1 MDVNRSRFEEEIDF
15 FEYWR
20 VLVKFRK
27 LILIIISSAIV
38 LSTVISFLLPKVY
51 SAKASIMPPQQEN
64 SIAAGLVSNLTG
76 GLGNIAGDFLGMQ
89 SPADIWVGVLN
100 SNTVKDAIIDRFDL
114 RKIYKKDTIEETRA
128 KLDKHVSVAK
138 AKEQIIS
145 ITVEDKD
152 PERAAMMANAFVGV
166 LDEVNKKVSMSNG
179 RKTRLFVEQRLE
191 EAKAELADVENRI
204 RKFQESNKAVRLDE
218 QSKVIMD
225 AIGTLKGQLMAKE
238 VELETLLTYAQPS
251 HPQAQLL
258 KSQVRELSAKL
269 MEFETD
275 SRGAFGKDI
284 FIPTARMPALSIQY
298 ARLLRDAKVQETLYE
313 FLVQQYEMSRLQ
325 EAKDSSTIQVLDIAK
340 TPEKKSKPKKAL
352 LILGAA
358 AAAAFLSV
366 ILAFVLEY
374 RANILQKRLGAE

>member
-27 LILIIISSAIV
+27 LILVIISSAIV

-76 GLGNIAGDFLGMQ
+76 GLGNIAGDFLGME

-114 RKIYKKDTIEETRA
+114 RKIYKEDTIEETRA

-138 AKEQIIS
+138 SKEQIIS
-145 ITVEDKD
+145 ITVEDRD

-352 LILGAA
+352 LIIGAA

>member
-27 LILIIISSAIV
+27 LILVIISSAID

-76 GLGNIAGDFLGMQ
+76 GLGNIAGDFLGME

-138 AKEQIIS
+138 SKEQIIS
-145 ITVEDKD
+145 ITVEDRD

-191 EAKAELADVENRI
+191 EAKAGLAGVEERS
-204 RKFQESNKAVRLDE
+204 RKFQGAKKAVW
-218 QSKVIMD
+218 
-225 AIGTLKGQLMAKE
+225 
-238 VELETLLTYAQPS
+238 
-251 HPQAQLL
+251 
-258 KSQVRELSAKL
+258 VR
-269 MEFETD
+269 
-275 SRGAFGKDI
+275 
-284 FIPTARMPALSIQY
+284 
-298 ARLLRDAKVQETLYE
+298 
-313 FLVQQYEMSRLQ
+313 
-325 EAKDSSTIQVLDIAK
+325 
-340 TPEKKSKPKKAL
+340 
-352 LILGAA
+352 
-358 AAAAFLSV
+358 
-366 ILAFVLEY
+366 
-374 RANILQKRLGAE
+374 

>member
-1 MDVNRSRFEEEIDF
+1 M
-15 FEYWR
+15 EYWR

-27 LILIIISSAIV
+27 LILVIISSAIV

-51 SAKASIMPPQQEN
+51 LAKASIMPPQQEN

-76 GLGNIAGDFLGMQ
+76 GLGNIAGDFLGME

-114 RKIYKKDTIEETRA
+114 RKIYKEDTIEETRA

-138 AKEQIIS
+138 SKEQIIS
-145 ITVEDKD
+145 ITVEDRD

-191 EAKAELADVENRI
+191 KAKAELADVENRI

-352 LILGAA
+352 LIIGAA